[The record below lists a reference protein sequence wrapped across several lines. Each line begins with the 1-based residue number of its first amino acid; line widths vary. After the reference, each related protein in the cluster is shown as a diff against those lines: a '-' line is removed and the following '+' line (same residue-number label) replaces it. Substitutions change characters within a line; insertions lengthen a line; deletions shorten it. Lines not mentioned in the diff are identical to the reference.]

1 MEKSILQSKSFDLA
15 VAVYQKVADLQ
26 KKQKEFLLS
35 QQWADSVAT
44 VALHMYLAQELRSK
58 NSLSINLYTARKATL
73 KGLFWTN
80 LLLNM
85 EYLSS
90 DTAKEV
96 TQGLTELLKM
106 LQASINTLSHKRQGS
121 EEGRTLEEVSE
132 SD

>member
-44 VALHMYLAQELRSK
+44 VALHMYLAQELHSK
-58 NSLSINLYTARKATL
+58 NSLSINLYTARKSTL

-80 LLLNM
+80 LLRNM

-106 LQASINTLSHKRQGS
+106 LQASINTFSRKRQGS
-121 EEGRTLEEVSE
+121 GEGHTLEEVSE
-132 SD
+132 SE